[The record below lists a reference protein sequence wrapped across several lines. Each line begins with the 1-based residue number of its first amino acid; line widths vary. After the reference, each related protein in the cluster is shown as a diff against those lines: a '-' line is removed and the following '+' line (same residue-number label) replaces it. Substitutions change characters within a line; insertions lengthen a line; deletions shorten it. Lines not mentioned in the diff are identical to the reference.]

1 MSETVKQENKMGV
14 MPVNKLLITMAL
26 PMIVSMLVQ
35 AMYNIVDSIFVSR
48 ICEDALTAV
57 SLAFPIQN
65 LMIAVASGT
74 GVGMNALLSR
84 SLGEKNQE
92 NANNSAKHGIFLAM
106 CSYVV
111 FLIFGLTASSFF
123 FHTQTDNTAI
133 LEYGE
138 TYLSICCIC
147 SIGVFMQLNFERILQ
162 ATGRTVYTMITQT
175 VGAVI
180 NIVMDPILIFGMFGM
195 PEMGIAGAAIAT
207 VFGQIVA
214 SLLAI
219 FFNVRFNTD
228 VNLNFRGFRPNAR
241 IIRQIYA
248 VGVPSILMMSISSV
262 MVYGMNRILLAFT
275 STATAVFGVYFKLQ
289 SFIFMPIFGMN
300 NGMVPIV
307 AYNYGAV
314 KPDRIMKTMKLAM
327 TYAEIVMVIGLLAF
341 QFIPDILL
349 GFFNASAD
357 MLTIGEP
364 ALRTISWSFLVAG
377 ICIICSSTF
386 QALGNGVYSL
396 LVSFARQLIVL
407 LPVAFL
413 LSMSGNVNV
422 VWWSFPIAEIASLLC
437 SLLFLR
443 RLNRKIIA
451 PLYETQRRR
460 EAEAK
465 A

>member
-1 MSETVKQENKMGV
+1 MGV

-26 PMIVSMLVQ
+26 PMIISMLVQ

-57 SLAFPIQN
+57 SLAFPMQN

-92 NANNSAKHGIFLAM
+92 SANAAAKHGIFLAL
-106 CSYVV
+106 CSYLV
-111 FLIFGLTASSFF
+111 FLLFGLIACGFF
-123 FHTQTDNTAI
+123 FRTQTDSTVI
-133 LEYGE
+133 IRYGE

-147 SIGVFMQLNFERILQ
+147 SIGIFMQMNFERILQ
-162 ATGRTVYTMITQT
+162 ATGRTFYSMITQT

-180 NIVMDPILIFGMFGM
+180 NIIMDPILIFGMFGM
-195 PEMGIAGAAIAT
+195 PEMGIAGAAVAT

-219 FFNVRFNTD
+219 FFNIRFNTD
-228 VNLNFRGFRPNAR
+228 VSLNFRSFRPQGR
-241 IIRQIYA
+241 IIRQIYS
-248 VGVPSILMMSISSV
+248 VGIPSILMMSISSV

-307 AYNYGAV
+307 AYNYGAA
-314 KPDRIMKTMKLAM
+314 KPDRILKTIKLAM
-327 TYAEIVMVIGLLAF
+327 TYAEAFMLIGLAAF
-341 QFIPDILL
+341 QLIPDVLL
-349 GFFNASAD
+349 SMFNASTD
-357 MLTIGEP
+357 MLAIGEP

-386 QALGNGVYSL
+386 QALGNGMYSL
-396 LVSFARQLIVL
+396 LVSFARQLVVL
-407 LPVAFL
+407 LPAAFL
-413 LSMSGNVNV
+413 LSLTGNVNA
-422 VWWSFPIAEIASLLC
+422 VWWSFPIAEVASLTC

-443 RLNRKIIA
+443 RINRKILA
-451 PLYETQRRR
+451 PLYEVQKQRQT
-460 EAEAK
+460 A
-465 A
+465 

>member
-1 MSETVKQENKMGV
+1 MGV

-26 PMIVSMLVQ
+26 PMIISMLVQ

-57 SLAFPIQN
+57 SLAFPMQN

-92 NANNSAKHGIFLAM
+92 SANAAAKHGIFLAL
-106 CSYVV
+106 CSYLV
-111 FLIFGLTASSFF
+111 FLLFGLIACGFF
-123 FHTQTDNTAI
+123 FRTQTDSTVI
-133 LEYGE
+133 IRYGE

-147 SIGVFMQLNFERILQ
+147 SIGIFMQMNFERILQ
-162 ATGRTVYTMITQT
+162 ATGRTFYSMITQT

-180 NIVMDPILIFGMFGM
+180 NIILDPILIFGMFGM
-195 PEMGIAGAAIAT
+195 PEMGIAGAAVAT

-219 FFNVRFNTD
+219 FFNIRFNTD
-228 VNLNFRGFRPNAR
+228 VSLNFRGFRPQGR
-241 IIRQIYA
+241 IIRQIYS
-248 VGVPSILMMSISSV
+248 VGIPSILMMSISSV

-307 AYNYGAV
+307 AYNYGAA
-314 KPDRIMKTMKLAM
+314 KPDRILKTIKLAM
-327 TYAEIVMVIGLLAF
+327 TYAEAFMLIGLAAF
-341 QFIPDILL
+341 QLIPDVLL
-349 GFFNASAD
+349 SMFNASTD
-357 MLTIGEP
+357 MLAIGEP

-386 QALGNGVYSL
+386 QALGNGMYSL
-396 LVSFARQLIVL
+396 LVSFARQLVVL
-407 LPVAFL
+407 LPAAFL
-413 LSMSGNVNV
+413 LSLTGDVNA
-422 VWWSFPIAEIASLLC
+422 VWWSFPIAEVASLTC

-443 RLNRKIIA
+443 RINRKILA
-451 PLYETQRRR
+451 PLYEVQKQRQT
-460 EAEAK
+460 A
-465 A
+465 

>member
-1 MSETVKQENKMGV
+1 MGV

-26 PMIVSMLVQ
+26 PMIISMLVQ

-57 SLAFPIQN
+57 SLAFPMQN

-92 NANNSAKHGIFLAM
+92 SANAAAKHGIFLAL
-106 CSYVV
+106 CSYLV
-111 FLIFGLTASSFF
+111 FLLFGLIACGFF
-123 FHTQTDNTAI
+123 FRTQTDSTVI
-133 LEYGE
+133 IRYGE

-147 SIGVFMQLNFERILQ
+147 SIGIFMQMNFERILQ
-162 ATGRTVYTMITQT
+162 ATGRTFYSMITQT

-180 NIVMDPILIFGMFGM
+180 NIILDPILIFGMFGM
-195 PEMGIAGAAIAT
+195 PEMGIAGAAVAT

-219 FFNVRFNTD
+219 FFNIRFNTD
-228 VNLNFRGFRPNAR
+228 VSLNFRGFRPQGR
-241 IIRQIYA
+241 IIRQIYS
-248 VGVPSILMMSISSV
+248 VGIPSILMMSISSV

-307 AYNYGAV
+307 AYNYGAA
-314 KPDRIMKTMKLAM
+314 KPDRILKTIKLAM
-327 TYAEIVMVIGLLAF
+327 TYAEAFMLIGLAAF
-341 QFIPDILL
+341 QLIPDVLL
-349 GFFNASAD
+349 SMFNASTD
-357 MLTIGEP
+357 MLAIGEP

-386 QALGNGVYSL
+386 QALGNGMYSL
-396 LVSFARQLIVL
+396 LVSFARQLVVL
-407 LPVAFL
+407 LPAAFL
-413 LSMSGNVNV
+413 LSLTGNVNA
-422 VWWSFPIAEIASLLC
+422 VWWSFPIAEVASLTC

-443 RLNRKIIA
+443 RINRKILA
-451 PLYETQRRR
+451 PLYEVQKQRQT
-460 EAEAK
+460 A
-465 A
+465 

>member
-1 MSETVKQENKMGV
+1 MGV

-26 PMIVSMLVQ
+26 PMIISMLVQ

-57 SLAFPIQN
+57 SLAFPMQN

-92 NANNSAKHGIFLAM
+92 SANAAAKHGIFLAL
-106 CSYVV
+106 CSYLV
-111 FLIFGLTASSFF
+111 FLLFGLIACGFF
-123 FHTQTDNTAI
+123 FRTQTDSTVI
-133 LEYGE
+133 IRYGE

-147 SIGVFMQLNFERILQ
+147 SIGIFMQMNFERILQ
-162 ATGRTVYTMITQT
+162 ATGRTFYSMITQT

-180 NIVMDPILIFGMFGM
+180 NIIMDPILIFGMFGM
-195 PEMGIAGAAIAT
+195 PEMGIAGAAVAT

-219 FFNVRFNTD
+219 FFNIRFNTD
-228 VNLNFRGFRPNAR
+228 VSLNFRGFRPQGR
-241 IIRQIYA
+241 IIRQIYS
-248 VGVPSILMMSISSV
+248 VGIPSILMMSISSV

-307 AYNYGAV
+307 AYNYGAA
-314 KPDRIMKTMKLAM
+314 KPDRILKTIKLAM
-327 TYAEIVMVIGLLAF
+327 TYAEAFMLIGLAAF
-341 QFIPDILL
+341 QLIPDVLL
-349 GFFNASAD
+349 SMFNASTD
-357 MLTIGEP
+357 MLAIGEP

-386 QALGNGVYSL
+386 QALGNGMYSL
-396 LVSFARQLIVL
+396 LVSFARQLVVL
-407 LPVAFL
+407 RPAAFL
-413 LSMSGNVNV
+413 LSLTGNVNA
-422 VWWSFPIAEIASLLC
+422 VWWSFPIAEVASLTC

-443 RLNRKIIA
+443 RINRKILA
-451 PLYETQRRR
+451 PLYEVQKQRQT
-460 EAEAK
+460 A
-465 A
+465 

>member
-1 MSETVKQENKMGV
+1 MGV

-26 PMIVSMLVQ
+26 PMIISMLVQ

-57 SLAFPIQN
+57 SLAFPMQN

-92 NANNSAKHGIFLAM
+92 SANAAAKHGIFLAL
-106 CSYVV
+106 CSYLV
-111 FLIFGLTASSFF
+111 FLLFGLIACGFF
-123 FHTQTDNTAI
+123 FRTQTDSTVI
-133 LEYGE
+133 IRYGE

-147 SIGVFMQLNFERILQ
+147 SIGIFMQMNFERILQ
-162 ATGRTVYTMITQT
+162 ATGRTFYSMITQT

-180 NIVMDPILIFGMFGM
+180 NIILDPILIFGMFGM
-195 PEMGIAGAAIAT
+195 PEMGIAGAAVAT

-219 FFNVRFNTD
+219 FFNIRFNTD
-228 VNLNFRGFRPNAR
+228 VSLNFRGFRPHGR
-241 IIRQIYA
+241 IIRQIYS
-248 VGVPSILMMSISSV
+248 VGIPSILMMSISSV

-307 AYNYGAV
+307 AYNYGAA
-314 KPDRIMKTMKLAM
+314 KPDRILKTIKLAM
-327 TYAEIVMVIGLLAF
+327 TYAEAFMLIGLAAF
-341 QFIPDILL
+341 QLIPDVLL
-349 GFFNASAD
+349 SMFNASTD
-357 MLTIGEP
+357 MLAIGEP

-386 QALGNGVYSL
+386 QALGNGMYSL
-396 LVSFARQLIVL
+396 LVSFARQLVVL
-407 LPVAFL
+407 LPAAFL
-413 LSMSGNVNV
+413 LSLTGNVNA
-422 VWWSFPIAEIASLLC
+422 VWWSFPIAEVASLTC

-443 RLNRKIIA
+443 RINRKILA
-451 PLYETQRRR
+451 PLYEVQKQRQ
-460 EAEAK
+460 K

>member
-1 MSETVKQENKMGV
+1 MGV

-26 PMIVSMLVQ
+26 PMIISMLVQ

-57 SLAFPIQN
+57 SLAFPMQN

-92 NANNSAKHGIFLAM
+92 GANAAAKHGIFLAL
-106 CSYVV
+106 CSYLV
-111 FLIFGLTASSFF
+111 FLLFGLIACGFF
-123 FHTQTDNTAI
+123 FRTQTDSTVI
-133 LEYGE
+133 IRYGE

-147 SIGVFMQLNFERILQ
+147 SIGIFMQMNFERILQ
-162 ATGRTVYTMITQT
+162 ATGRTFYSMITQT

-180 NIVMDPILIFGMFGM
+180 NIILDPILIFGMFGM
-195 PEMGIAGAAIAT
+195 PEMGIAGAAVAT

-219 FFNVRFNTD
+219 FFNIRFNTD
-228 VNLNFRGFRPNAR
+228 VSLNFRGFRPQGR
-241 IIRQIYA
+241 IIRQIYS
-248 VGVPSILMMSISSV
+248 VGIPSILMMSISSV

-307 AYNYGAV
+307 AYNYGAA
-314 KPDRIMKTMKLAM
+314 KPDRILKTIKLAM
-327 TYAEIVMVIGLLAF
+327 TYAEAFMLIGLAAF
-341 QFIPDILL
+341 QLIPDVLL
-349 GFFNASAD
+349 SMFNASTD
-357 MLTIGEP
+357 MLAIGEP

-386 QALGNGVYSL
+386 QALGNGMYSL
-396 LVSFARQLIVL
+396 LV
-407 LPVAFL
+407 
-413 LSMSGNVNV
+413 
-422 VWWSFPIAEIASLLC
+422 
-437 SLLFLR
+437 
-443 RLNRKIIA
+443 
-451 PLYETQRRR
+451 
-460 EAEAK
+460 
-465 A
+465 

>member
-1 MSETVKQENKMGV
+1 MGV

-26 PMIVSMLVQ
+26 PMIISMLVQ
-35 AMYNIVDSIFVSR
+35 AMYNIVDSMFVSR

-57 SLAFPIQN
+57 SLAFPMQN

-92 NANNSAKHGIFLAM
+92 GANAAAKHGIFLAL
-106 CSYVV
+106 CSYLV
-111 FLIFGLTASSFF
+111 FLLFGLTACGFF
-123 FHTQTDNTAI
+123 FRTQTDSTVI
-133 LEYGE
+133 IQYGE

-147 SIGVFMQLNFERILQ
+147 SIGIFMQMNFERILQ
-162 ATGRTVYTMITQT
+162 ATGRTFYSMITQT

-180 NIVMDPILIFGMFGM
+180 NIILDPILIFGLFGM

-219 FFNVRFNTD
+219 FFNIRFNTD
-228 VNLNFRGFRPNAR
+228 VSLNFRGFRPHGR
-241 IIRQIYA
+241 IIRQIYS
-248 VGVPSILMMSISSV
+248 VGIPSILMMSISSV

-307 AYNYGAV
+307 AYNYGAA
-314 KPDRIMKTMKLAM
+314 KPERITRTIKLAM
-327 TYAEIVMVIGLLAF
+327 TYAEVLMLIGLAAF
-341 QFIPDILL
+341 QFIPDTLL
-349 GFFNASAD
+349 GFFNASPD
-357 MLTIGEP
+357 MLAIGEP

-377 ICIICSSTF
+377 ICIICSSSF
-386 QALGNGVYSL
+386 QALGNGIYSL
-396 LVSFARQLIVL
+396 LVSFARQLVVL
-407 LPVAFL
+407 LPAAFL
-413 LSMSGNVNV
+413 LSLTGDVNA
-422 VWWSFPIAEIASLLC
+422 VWWSFPIAEVASLTC

-443 RLNRKIIA
+443 RINRKILA
-451 PLYETQRRR
+451 PLYEVQ
-460 EAEAK
+460 K
-465 A
+465 

>member
-1 MSETVKQENKMGV
+1 MAETVKQENKMGV

-57 SLAFPIQN
+57 SLAFPVQN

-92 NANNSAKHGIFLAM
+92 AANASAKNGVFLAI
-106 CSYVV
+106 CSYAV
-111 FLIFGLTASSFF
+111 FLIFGLTACGIFF
-123 FHTQTDNTAI
+123 RTQTDSTVI
-133 LEYGE
+133 VEYGE
-138 TYLSICCIC
+138 TYLSICSIC
-147 SIGVFMQLNFERILQ
+147 SIGMFMQMNFERILQ
-162 ATGRTVYTMITQT
+162 ATGRTFYTMITQS

-180 NIVMDPILIFGMFGM
+180 NIIMDPILIFGLFGA
-195 PEMGIAGAAIAT
+195 PELGIAGAAMAT

-219 FFNVRFNTD
+219 IFNIKVNTD
-228 VNLNFRGFRPNAR
+228 INLNFHGFRPNGR
-241 IIRQIYA
+241 IIKQIYA

-289 SFIFMPIFGMN
+289 SFIFMPIFGVN
-300 NGMVPIV
+300 NGMVPII
-307 AYNYGAV
+307 AYNYGAA
-314 KPDRIMKTMKLAM
+314 KPDRIIKTIKLAM
-327 TYAEIVMVIGLLAF
+327 TYAEILMLIGLTAF
-341 QFIPDILL
+341 HVIPDILL
-349 GFFNASAD
+349 GLFNASPD
-357 MLTIGEP
+357 MLAIGEP
-364 ALRTISWSFLVAG
+364 ALRIISWSYLVAG
-377 ICIICSSTF
+377 ISIISLSTF

-407 LPVAFL
+407 LPAAFL
-413 LSMSGNVNV
+413 LSLTGNINA
-422 VWWSFPIAEIASLLC
+422 VWWAFPIAELVSLTI
-437 SLLFLR
+437 SMIFMR
-443 RLNRKIIA
+443 QINKKIFA
-451 PLYETQRRR
+451 PMR
-460 EAEAK
+460 EAWENQANT
-465 A
+465 

>member
-1 MSETVKQENKMGV
+1 MAETVRQENKMGV

-26 PMIVSMLVQ
+26 PMIISMLVQ

-57 SLAFPIQN
+57 SLAFPMQN

-92 NANNSAKHGIFLAM
+92 GANAAAKHGIFLAL
-106 CSYVV
+106 CSYLV
-111 FLIFGLTASSFF
+111 FLLFGLIACGFF
-123 FHTQTDNTAI
+123 FRTQTDSTVI
-133 LEYGE
+133 IRYGE

-147 SIGVFMQLNFERILQ
+147 SIGIFMQMNFERILQ
-162 ATGRTVYTMITQT
+162 ATGRTFYSMITQT

-180 NIVMDPILIFGMFGM
+180 NIILDPILIFGMFGM
-195 PEMGIAGAAIAT
+195 PEMGIAGAAVAT

-219 FFNVRFNTD
+219 FFNIRFNTD
-228 VNLNFRGFRPNAR
+228 VSLNFRGFRPQGR
-241 IIRQIYA
+241 IIRQIYS
-248 VGVPSILMMSISSV
+248 VGIPSILMMSISSV

-307 AYNYGAV
+307 AYNYGAA
-314 KPDRIMKTMKLAM
+314 KPDRILKTIKLAM
-327 TYAEIVMVIGLLAF
+327 TYAEAFMLIGLAAF
-341 QFIPDILL
+341 QLIPDVLL
-349 GFFNASAD
+349 SMFNASTD
-357 MLTIGEP
+357 MLAIGEP

-386 QALGNGVYSL
+386 QALGNGMYSL
-396 LVSFARQLIVL
+396 LVSFARQLVVL
-407 LPVAFL
+407 LPAAFL
-413 LSMSGNVNV
+413 LSLTGNVNA
-422 VWWSFPIAEIASLLC
+422 VWWSFPIAEVASLTC

-443 RLNRKIIA
+443 RINRKILA
-451 PLYETQRRR
+451 PLYEVQKQRQT
-460 EAEAK
+460 A
-465 A
+465 